1 MVFRYGMHGDA
12 PMTLEA
18 VAERM
23 GVSREAV
30 RQLQVR
36 ALTRLRQSLSE
47 SGWGC

>member
-1 MVFRYGMHGDA
+1 
-12 PMTLEA
+12 MTLEA

-36 ALTRLRQSLSE
+36 ALT
-47 SGWGC
+47 